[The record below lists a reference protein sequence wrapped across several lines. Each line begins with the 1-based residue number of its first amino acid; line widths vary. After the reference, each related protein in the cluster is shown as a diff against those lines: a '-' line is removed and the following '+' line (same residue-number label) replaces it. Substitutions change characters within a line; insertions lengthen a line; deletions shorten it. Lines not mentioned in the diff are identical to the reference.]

1 MAFVLVVDDDADVL
15 DSVCASLGALG
26 YTVECVSS
34 GLAALD
40 VLDDRSKEIDLLL
53 TDVVMPGLHGFNLSR
68 MARLRRPDLRVLY
81 MSGYTDFERIL
92 EDTGPRFGKLLQKP
106 FRPADLGRE
115 IETALAAGPD
125 ACTA

>member
-1 MAFVLVVDDDADVL
+1 
-15 DSVCASLGALG
+15 
-26 YTVECVSS
+26 
-34 GLAALD
+34 
-40 VLDDRSKEIDLLL
+40 
-53 TDVVMPGLHGFNLSR
+53 